1 MSYGMQLM
9 FSILQLL
16 LSLYLIISGLLSIF
30 SPSQDSKWFQ
40 RPGLNTDYLFGNK
53 LMFGWLKIVLG
64 VAMLLPIYFAAP
76 FWVTSIACL
85 AAFFLILYR
94 RGQKAVTDKRT
105 GRVARSVMASA
116 AVIVFCLTVYEGKD
130 MIVTTKVTFTKAM
143 LYRTAE
149 KSWQQMHD
157 PNTPQ
162 VGELA
167 TDFEL
172 FDPNGEK
179 RFRLSDYKGKRPAIL
194 LFGSYT

>member
-9 FSILQLL
+9 FSVFQLL
-16 LSLYLIISGLLSIF
+16 LSLYLIVSGALCIF
-30 SPSQDSKWFQ
+30 SPAQDSKWLQ
-40 RPGLNTDYLFGNK
+40 RFGLNTDYLTENRRV
-53 LMFGWLKIVLG
+53 FGWLKIALG
-64 VAMLLPIYFAAP
+64 IAMLLPISLGAP

-85 AAFFLILYR
+85 SAFLLILYLGR
-94 RGQKAVTDKRT
+94 QKAVSGKRA
-105 GRVARSVMASA
+105 GRLARSVMASA
-116 AVIVFCLTVYEGKD
+116 AVIVFCLTLWEGKD

-149 KSWQQMHD
+149 KSWQQKHD

-162 VGELA
+162 VGDLA

-172 FDPNGEK
+172 FDPSGEK
-179 RFRLSDYKGKRPAIL
+179 SFRLSDFKGKRPVVL